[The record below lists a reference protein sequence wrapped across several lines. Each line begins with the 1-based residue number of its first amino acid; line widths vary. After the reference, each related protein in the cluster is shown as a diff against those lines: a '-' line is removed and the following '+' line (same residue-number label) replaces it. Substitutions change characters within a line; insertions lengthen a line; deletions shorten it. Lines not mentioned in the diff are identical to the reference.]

1 MYNRLTFLNFHSTV
15 LIIISKTFLFQN
27 VVPLSCYP
35 NVYFYSY
42 QKMIHLAV
50 SNYHNLYI
58 CRTYSKLQSASF
70 FSESFVTAFYFLVSV
85 AVVLLHNV
93 RENYFNFYI
102 TGTEHRILSNDRI
115 YNFKYT

>member
-1 MYNRLTFLNFHSTV
+1 
-15 LIIISKTFLFQN
+15 
-27 VVPLSCYP
+27 
-35 NVYFYSY
+35 
-42 QKMIHLAV
+42 MIHLAV

-58 CRTYSKLQSASF
+58 NVELTANYKVRHF